1 VADPFFQSGFLGGIC
16 IEAVFDILFSPM
28 IQKPGGKAVS
38 PAELGCGTDP
48 AQIFFN
54 NLTLKIG
61 TEFPLFSHDK
71 ILSAL
76 GLKILSDILT

>member
-1 VADPFFQSGFLGGIC
+1 
-16 IEAVFDILFSPM
+16 M
-28 IQKPGGKAVS
+28 S

-54 NLTLKIG
+54 NLTFKIG
-61 TEFPLFSHDK
+61 GEFPLFSHDK

-76 GLKILSDILT
+76 RAEDLVRHSNISV